1 MHTDTSCNGEST
13 HASGRCR
20 ARENGTLTY
29 SCVKEGVTR
38 SKFCLAP
45 GFVWETSQSYP
56 CWTLTLSRLTAAC
69 SRGPQGIATARQ
81 DAATTLTSPRRM
93 LLLDSNKAL
102 IPKPHAAAGL
112 HCHTLSSSS
121 PRAVHLITP
130 HEVCIC
136 WSGDGPS

>member
-81 DAATTLTSPRRM
+81 DAATTLTSP
-93 LLLDSNKAL
+93 D
-102 IPKPHAAAGL
+102 HAE
-112 HCHTLSSSS
+112 CCSWTQTKLSSLSLMLQQAYTATRS
-121 PRAVHLITP
+121 LQALHARSIL
-130 HEVCIC
+130 
-136 WSGDGPS
+136 